1 MVSGPRIHDQARER
15 LDDLLYLDSEIFKDI
30 ASTTLF
36 MVSHILIRRGLFTV
50 GISPFET
57 VHVLPEAHLVQ
68 PFHSLPPHCSHF
80 AASHP
85 LPPPFV

>member
-1 MVSGPRIHDQARER
+1 MIR
-15 LDDLLYLDSEIFKDI
+15 L
-30 ASTTLF
+30 
-36 MVSHILIRRGLFTV
+36 
-50 GISPFET
+50 PFET

-85 LPPPFV
+85 LVCVGVALVVVGDEEPPAVTRTTAMSWFPRVKLTLVPVPVLPLYISFQL